1 MLDSLHAIS
10 WSAFTLCLG
19 LTLRMAVM
27 EPLEE
32 AGWVA
37 PLFAPL
43 PASAAELIVLGAAT
57 LVVFAAATFAGHAI
71 HAARAIPP
79 SATEGTALS
88 VPLSTD
94 PADAV
99 LAVAAASVGL
109 ADTGRA
115 DE

>member
-1 MLDSLHAIS
+1 
-10 WSAFTLCLG
+10 
-19 LTLRMAVM
+19 MATGVSQ
-27 EPLEE
+27 
-32 AGWVA
+32 
-37 PLFAPL
+37 L
-43 PASAAELIVLGAAT
+43 PPAKVSVTPMPWKNTPGICGMTASAEGLPP
-57 LVVFAAATFAGHAI
+57 ATF
-71 HAARAIPP
+71 
-79 SATEGTALS
+79 S